1 MRDSLQQ
8 IADAD
13 QTRMG
18 LVAYLMTS
26 DLPYL
31 GRYLLLQVRDS
42 LQQIA
47 DADQTRMGLV
57 AYLMTSDL
65 SYCEIFV
72 VTGTRQSTTD
82 SRR

>member
-18 LVAYLMTS
+18 LVAYLM
-26 DLPYL
+26 
-31 GRYLLLQVRDS
+31 
-42 LQQIA
+42 
-47 DADQTRMGLV
+47 
-57 AYLMTSDL
+57 SDL

-72 VTGTRQSTTD
+72 VTGAGQSTTD

>member
-1 MRDSLQQ
+1 M
-8 IADAD
+8 
-13 QTRMG
+13 
-18 LVAYLMTS
+18 
-26 DLPYL
+26 
-31 GRYLLLQVRDS
+31 RYLLLQVRDS

-72 VTGTRQSTTD
+72 VTGARQSTTD

>member
-1 MRDSLQQ
+1 M
-8 IADAD
+8 
-13 QTRMG
+13 
-18 LVAYLMTS
+18 
-26 DLPYL
+26 
-31 GRYLLLQVRDS
+31 RYLLLQVRDS

-72 VTGTRQSTTD
+72 VTRAGQPTTD